1 MKKIDDLKKQY
12 EKTKAEMGKLEEE
25 IKKLEENKGKW
36 KPNKGETYYYVDI
49 NFNVARNTNFFV
61 EFDREIVKY
70 NKVFKTEKEAQDYA
84 DYLKALKEA
93 SYEFTNEEWND
104 ANIYKYYIYYD
115 YRYEQLGIL
124 ATTFCNFQN
133 GIYFET
139 KEETQFFIG
148 KYKKQILK
156 YEFEIE
162 EE

>member
-70 NKVFKTEKEAQDYA
+70 NKVFRTEKKAQDYA

-93 SYEFTNEEWND
+93 SYEFTAEEFE
-104 ANIYKYYIYYD
+104 NIHIRKHYIYFDSNRKTLDVFYD
-115 YRYEQLGIL
+115 LTSRKLN
-124 ATTFCNFQN
+124 T
-133 GIYFET
+133 IYFKT
-139 KEETQFFIG
+139 EEEAQEFIDAH
-148 KYKKQILK
+148 KKQILK
-156 YEFEIE
+156 YEFGIE